1 MSEEEVTLKD
11 IKPWQILLVGLI
23 IGIVTGFIIADN
35 SNQTCHADIQWFE
48 QTLVDIYNVG
58 NGTNGVGSSFV
69 FREQNLGRLT
79 ELYFYYMGSGASR
92 VMAQAL
98 FDNMCV
104 QGKTP
109 LNLTYLERGFGIDGN
124 IHVLTNDTSMRQL
137 DFIGDGKLTR

>member
-11 IKPWQILLVGLI
+11 IKSWQILLVGLI
-23 IGIVTGFIIADN
+23 IGLVTGFIIADN
-35 SNQTCHADIQWFE
+35 SDQTCHADIQWFE

-104 QGKTP
+104 QDKTP
-109 LNLTYLERGFGIDGN
+109 LNLTYIGRGFSPGGYIY
-124 IHVLTNDTSMRQL
+124 ITNDTTMRQL